1 MSQNLKDNERELI
14 KQVNYFKKRA
24 EKMISEGGLGE
35 EHNNLISSCEKLVET
50 IHLHAAKRNE
60 ILVQRKALQEMIK
73 DNAECPKCH
82 TSTQLKQVGVDT
94 TDNGWKCNKYRCRKC
109 NIEFVWAKPNNP
121 WDLIPYLERMIATI
135 EDRYARG
142 EANEFPREEA
152 DKMIAQIGE
161 SISKLRPVIEASDLD
176 WKELTERDADMDK
189 IVNEFKM
196 HLQIERIKMDAM
208 DNRN

>member
-24 EKMISEGGLGE
+24 EKFITEEGAEGE
-35 EHNNLISSCEKLVET
+35 HSKLVASCEKLVET

-73 DNAECPKCH
+73 DNAACPKCNTNGH
-82 TSTQLKQVGVDT
+82 LKHIGVDT
-94 TDNGWKCNKYRCRKC
+94 SDNGWKCNKYRCRKC
-109 NIEFVWAKPNNP
+109 NIEFVWVKPNNP
-121 WDLIPYLERMIATI
+121 WDLVPCLERMIANI
-135 EDRYARG
+135 EEKFARG
-142 EANEFPREEA
+142 EANVISREDA
-152 DKMIAQIGE
+152 DKMIAQVQE
-161 SISKLRPVIEASDLD
+161 SLSKLRPVIEASDLD
-176 WKELTERDADMDK
+176 WQELTERDADMDK

-208 DNRN
+208 EN